1 MFRVSP
7 ACFYPKSGGPR
18 EPPQN
23 RVQCQ
28 PHPCQHPYP
37 PAFPLLK
44 PGAPGAQEL
53 LRGAGGLATVQAE
66 LTKLRP
72 FCLERELESP
82 WRLRWEGRRQ
92 LQLPKKKKRLDK
104 TFPAPGKEV
113 NQPRALRRVLGHR
126 LFLASLPASLEGV
139 PGTQPVPSEPPNV
152 ARRLRWSGPR
162 FRFQHQGQSTAPGP
176 TSRAAAPA
184 RAVLAP

>member
-1 MFRVSP
+1 MPATSLTAPLPACLSP
-7 ACFYPKSGGPR
+7 AETRSTGC
-18 EPPQN
+18 
-23 RVQCQ
+23 
-28 PHPCQHPYP
+28 
-37 PAFPLLK
+37 
-44 PGAPGAQEL
+44 PGAAER
-53 LRGAGGLATVQAE
+53 RGELATVQAE

-92 LQLPKKKKRLDK
+92 LQLPKKKRLDK

-126 LFLASLPASLEGV
+126 LFLASLPATLEGA

-162 FRFQHQGQSTAPGP
+162 FRFQHQGQSTVPGP
-176 TSRAAAPA
+176 TSADCSPSQGS
-184 RAVLAP
+184 VSFLGGEQSLSPKD